1 MPYQPGEHLEVIRT
15 DPETGQRYNY
25 NTGNPITMPA
35 NQNPSVMYVTPE
47 GRRITYAE
55 AWSRIPPALRAKSL
69 KKMAKYAEVYPG
81 IVDTHINTAMED
93 FMVDYSV
100 DEANFV
106 AERIAPVL
114 TVPKRSNV
122 YFIRARGD
130 QARINN
136 PNLVRAPGAVATDA
150 QQGFTTATYQT
161 IKYGVRDFLPDE
173 VAENADEVL
182 QLTQAMTRFLNT
194 LQRTAQD
201 QRVIS
206 KLYSTSVVTNN
217 GSFTSLTQGG
227 TGTLGTAS
235 ATNRYIAQALRGAS
249 NNVALTNLGLGA
261 NTVVMGPDVATRI
274 QYSAEVAPQLVF
286 DMGGKFLTQGGM
298 APAVSRSFGM
308 PARYADMDVIVVPT
322 VQNSAE
328 KGLTDN
334 LTFLADNNHILV
346 HYIEGPGR
354 QTRNTMT
361 IFRFGAWKVKT
372 YRDESRNGFFI
383 EVNVDQI
390 ESLTNPYGAFLIT
403 DPGVST

>member
-1 MPYQPGEHLEVIRT
+1 MSYIPGENLEVIRT
-15 DPETGQRYNY
+15 DAATGRRYNFT
-25 NTGNPITMPA
+25 TGDPISTPL
-35 NQNPSVMYVTPE
+35 QHDPSVLCRTAD
-47 GRRITYAE
+47 GRRVSYAE
-55 AWSRIPPALRAKSL
+55 LWSRIPQPLRAKAM
-69 KKMAKYAEVYPG
+69 KKVNRYAEVYPG

-122 YFIRARGD
+122 YFVRARGD

-182 QLTQAMTRFLNT
+182 QLTQSITRFLNT

-201 QRVIS
+201 YRVIS
-206 KLYSTSVVTNN
+206 KLFSTSVVTNN
-217 GSFTSLTQGG
+217 GSFESLTNGG
-227 TGTLGTAS
+227 SGTLDTAS
-235 ATNRYIAQALRGAS
+235 ATNRYIAQALQNAS
-249 NNVALTNLGLGA
+249 NNVALSNLGLGA
-261 NTVVMGPDVATRI
+261 TTVVMGPTVASRI
-274 QYSAEVAPQLVF
+274 MASPEVAPQLVY
-286 DMGGKFLTQGGM
+286 DMGGRYLTQGGM
-298 APAVSRSFGM
+298 TPRVSRSFGM
-308 PARYADMDVIVVPT
+308 PPRYADMDVIVVPT

-372 YRDESRNGFFI
+372 YRDESRNGFYI
-383 EVNVDQI
+383 EVNVDQV
-390 ESLTNPYGAFLIT
+390 EALTNPYGAYLIT